1 MDHTYCYRCGKMMAA
16 IFPVCP
22 HYGAPQDEQS
32 ASQRPP
38 RRNKVV
44 YLTAIPAGLLGLL
57 ASWLLDASAEWIF
70 LGFLVGAVVGVVIV
84 LPLYD
89 RARKKEEGPPASN
102 EEKPQI

>member
-1 MDHTYCYRCGKMMAA
+1 VDHTYCYRCGKMMAA

-22 HYGAPQDEQS
+22 HCGAPQDEQS
-32 ASQRPP
+32 RAKGR

-57 ASWLLDASAEWIF
+57 ACWLLEASAEWIF

-89 RARKKEEGPPASN
+89 RARKKEERPPASN